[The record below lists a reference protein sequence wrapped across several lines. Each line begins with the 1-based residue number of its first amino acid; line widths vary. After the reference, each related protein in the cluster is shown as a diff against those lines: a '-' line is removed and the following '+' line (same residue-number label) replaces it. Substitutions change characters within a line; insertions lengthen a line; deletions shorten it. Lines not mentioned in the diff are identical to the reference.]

1 MLDAKFLSAPLKSII
16 FVAIFA
22 ASMLLAQAGSSSGQ
36 NQSTPAGAAT
46 TGAPQTSAPPAGAPA
61 QGRHPMIP
69 DTFTNL
75 KVLPKDIKKPELL
88 NMMKGFSMQLGRRCS
103 FCHDANDDLSQAD
116 FASDKKIEK
125 ETARVMIK
133 MMAEI
138 NQEFLAKLP
147 EMPAEAT
154 CWTCHRGKN
163 KPEKFVPPQMPAG
176 GPPRSPNG
184 ANGPPDAQHPDV
196 HSDAQ
201 RKDASPNTQSNAP
214 PK

>member
-1 MLDAKFLSAPLKSII
+1 MSKTRFSRNTLRSLIV
-16 FVAIFA
+16 VAIIA
-22 ASMLLAQAGSSSGQ
+22 VPKGMAQAGPQSS
-36 NQSTPAGAAT
+36 QSNPQSSAPTA
-46 TGAPQTSAPPAGAPA
+46 TGAPQTPPPPAGGAPP

-88 NMMKGFSMQLGRRCS
+88 QMMRGFSMQLGRRCS
-103 FCHDANDDLSQAD
+103 FCHEANDDLSQAD

-125 ETARVMIK
+125 ETARVMIG
-133 MMAEI
+133 MMSEI
-138 NQEFLAKLP
+138 NNEFLAKLP

-163 KPEKFVPPQMPAG
+163 KPEKFVPPPMPAG
-176 GPPRSPNG
+176 GPPHSPNG
-184 ANGPPDAQHPDV
+184 AN
-196 HSDAQ
+196 
-201 RKDASPNTQSNAP
+201 AP